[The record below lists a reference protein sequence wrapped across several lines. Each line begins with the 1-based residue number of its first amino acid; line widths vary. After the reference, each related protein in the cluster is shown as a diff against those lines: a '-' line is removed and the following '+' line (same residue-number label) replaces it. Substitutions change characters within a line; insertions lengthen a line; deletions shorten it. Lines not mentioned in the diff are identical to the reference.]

1 VRRLL
6 SQTKHPFIA
15 CCFLTGPHTFTAR
28 FVKRFTNQAF
38 LKLNSVIQIKSP
50 SPLSRAF
57 ASNRFQR
64 QLNLTS
70 DAVKAS
76 VPKLFGCP
84 GAATPLNPLG
94 LSIRGIAVALT
105 AS

>member
-6 SQTKHPFIA
+6 SQTKHAPIA

-38 LKLNSVIQIKSP
+38 LKLNSVIQIKFSSP
-50 SPLSRAF
+50 PFQAF
-57 ASNRFQR
+57 ASNWLQR

-94 LSIRGIAVALT
+94 LLTRGIAVALT